1 MIIKDFGGAGMT
13 NLEAGS
19 IAYELAKKD
28 SSISTFFCV
37 HNLIGSCVVD
47 ALGDDE

>member
-1 MIIKDFGGAGMT
+1 MT

-19 IAYELAKKD
+19 IAYELAKRD
-28 SSISTFFCV
+28 GSIATFMLV

-47 ALGDDE
+47 ALGDEE